1 MTPAD
6 GPFRSPGTAP
16 ETADVPA
23 ASVDRNSA
31 AFPEQYARTRRFSLG
46 VPRQFGVSPDGRRVL
61 FVRTGGSSDPVG
73 RLWVYEGGVE
83 RVLID
88 PVALGADPA
97 AETAKITEAA
107 ESTQAG
113 EGRLPEAER
122 VRRERARE
130 FSTGV
135 VAYAADAAARVVA
148 CALSGALWVVRTDGG
163 APVHVPAAGPAVG
176 PRPSPDGRLV
186 AYVTGGSLHVVALED
201 GKDRQLAAPEGP
213 DVTYGLPEYVA
224 AESMGRSRGYWW
236 APDSRHLL
244 VARVDTSGVERR
256 YISDP
261 AHPERPPRAVA
272 YPAAGTA
279 NAEVSLHILP
289 VAASRAVAPSG
300 AVAASRAVAPTGT
313 VAASR
318 AVAPT
323 GTVAAS
329 RAVAASG
336 TVAASRAVAPSG
348 SAADAGERRVD
359 VAWDRAAYTYLVSA
373 GWDNHGPLIGVQ
385 TRDQRTLRTLAVDP
399 GTGATRT
406 LHERTDPAW
415 TEIVPGTPARTASGA
430 LVLPEDTPGTRHLN
444 VGGTTVTPP
453 GLQVREVVAVEGER
467 VWFTGGEEPTA
478 VHAWRW
484 APADGLTR
492 LSDGP
497 GLFTA
502 AAGGGTVVISG
513 LTPEGPVAEVRSAG
527 PDRPVT
533 RVRGSGPDT
542 ADGPAGTVRTIG
554 TIASLGEDPV
564 VTPRPEHLLLG
575 RRELRAALYLPS
587 WYEPG
592 TGTLPVLLSPYG
604 GPGIQLAVRARTWFA
619 CVAQWFAEEGF
630 AVLVADGRGTPGRGP
645 AWEKAVHGDQLTP
658 ALEDQTDAL
667 HAAAARFADLD
678 LSRVAIRGWSFGGFL
693 AAAAVLHRP
702 DVFHAAVAGAA
713 PTDQRLYDTHWK
725 ERFLGHP
732 RETPDHYTRSSLVG
746 HGHLLRRPLLLV
758 QGLADDNVA
767 PAHTLRFSAELL
779 AAGRPHSVL
788 PLPGA
793 GHAPTDPA
801 VNANLLR
808 FERDFLRSALD
819 KN

>member
-6 GPFRSPGTAP
+6 GSSRSPGAAP
-16 ETADVPA
+16 EAADVPA
-23 ASVDRNSA
+23 ASVERNSA
-31 AFPEQYARTRRFSLG
+31 AFPGQYARTRRFSLG

-61 FVRTGGSSDPVG
+61 FVRTGGGSDPVG
-73 RLWVYEGGVE
+73 RLWVYEGGGE

-97 AETAKITEAA
+97 AGTVKAA
-107 ESTQAG
+107 A
-113 EGRLPEAER
+113 GRLPEAER

-130 FSTGV
+130 YSTGV
-135 VAYAADAAARVVA
+135 VAYAADVAARVVA
-148 CALSGALWVVRTDGG
+148 CALSGALWVVRTDEG
-163 APVHVPAAGPAVG
+163 APVHVPTTGPVVD

-201 GKDRQLAAPEGP
+201 GKDRRLAAPEGP
-213 DVTYGLPEYVA
+213 DITYGLPEYVA
-224 AESMGRSRGYWW
+224 AESMGRTRGYWW

-256 YISDP
+256 YISDA

-272 YPAAGTA
+272 YPSAGTA
-279 NAEVSLHILP
+279 NAKVSLHILP
-289 VAASRAVAPSG
+289 VAASGAVVPSGAVAASGSVAPSG
-300 AVAASRAVAPTGT
+300 AVAAS
-313 VAASR
+313 
-318 AVAPT
+318 
-323 GTVAAS
+323 
-329 RAVAASG
+329 
-336 TVAASRAVAPSG
+336 
-348 SAADAGERRVD
+348 GERRVD
-359 VAWDRAAYTYLVSA
+359 VAWDRATYTYLVSA
-373 GWDNHGPLIGVQ
+373 GWDGHGPLIGVQ

-430 LVLPEDTPGTRHLN
+430 LVLPEDTPGTRHLS

-453 GLQVREVVAVEGER
+453 GLQVREVVAVEGEQ

-478 VHAWRW
+478 VHVWRW

-502 AAGGGTVVISG
+502 AAGGGTVVLSG
-513 LTPEGPVAEVRSAG
+513 LAPEGPVAEVRSSG
-527 PDRPVT
+527 PDRPVAC
-533 RVRGSGPDT
+533 VRGSGPDT
-542 ADGPAGTVRTIG
+542 ADVTIG
-554 TIASLGEDPV
+554 TARTIASLGEKPV

-604 GPGIQLAVRARTWFA
+604 GPGVQLAVRARTWFA

-667 HAAAARFADLD
+667 HAAAARFAYLD

-725 ERFLGHP
+725 ERYLGHP
-732 RETPDHYTRSSLVG
+732 RETPDHYARSSLVG
-746 HGHLLRRPLLLV
+746 QGHLLRRPLLLV

-793 GHAPTDPA
+793 GHAPADPA
-801 VNANLLR
+801 VNENLLR